1 LEAGCLA
8 GGWSFPGWVR
18 APGAWDRRWE
28 PHQVTPWPPRDHL
41 HQGDVAGNVSL
52 PPLAALRAPLGVAS
66 LCFTRHP
73 VDLAAPA
80 EALTATLLYVEAHIG
95 EEWAAPRSPRN
106 LQWPRPD
113 EAEDRFWQALSSMVA
128 DLDPDVLLIPHC
140 DYYFGPCLL
149 QAASSITGLGRHWGR
164 VPGVERSQDYTG
176 LAAKYGARWALS
188 QLTAGRIVCDPLALA
203 EEISGVG
210 GGLHHC
216 IPMFHLDPVGSA
228 AADRPPGDT
237 QQGAAALLTTLM
249 TTRMLDYSAL
259 LSRSLHVGWQVALT
273 PNSRSRLAEGALAW
287 ACHEVGMVAP
297 DAQADDDRDTDDA
310 LVEGADHVEP
320 VLGTHRGSTLK
331 LDFKS
336 TYPSVVVSQG
346 LCFSA
351 RQDVL
356 PAYMKRLIA
365 LRDQAKQ
372 HKTRASGS
380 GGGREAAYWHAG
392 QLALK
397 AAANAAL
404 GCLGSSF
411 FRFRCRPIYGAILQ
425 GGRDALQAAQ
435 QLVREHTPVANARI
449 LYGVTDSV
457 FVHLPQ
463 TGREKAFQ
471 IARDLTE
478 GRTVGG
484 LELEIEGVFTALQ
497 ITQLN
502 LYAGWL
508 HVGPQDTVGRAE
520 MRGTIGRQ
528 ITTAP
533 FIARAEERAVRTW
546 ALQPNPHTDGDE
558 APPGPD
564 QWELVTGWSRATAGE
579 AGGEVAQELI
589 TGGLPLRDGLM
600 GKASRLVP
608 HIKVGADG
616 RLRPLAGAPWSE
628 VNVEAYMSLGKLAAS
643 GVAAETL
650 PGGAVTCRPRRGGGG
665 GSPPLHAHASANRG
679 GKRWPEVRPNLLG
692 WPSPR

>member
-1 LEAGCLA
+1 
-8 GGWSFPGWVR
+8 
-18 APGAWDRRWE
+18 
-28 PHQVTPWPPRDHL
+28 
-41 HQGDVAGNVSL
+41 
-52 PPLAALRAPLGVAS
+52 
-66 LCFTRHP
+66 
-73 VDLAAPA
+73 
-80 EALTATLLYVEAHIG
+80 
-95 EEWAAPRSPRN
+95 
-106 LQWPRPD
+106 
-113 EAEDRFWQALSSMVA
+113 
-128 DLDPDVLLIPHC
+128 
-140 DYYFGPCLL
+140 
-149 QAASSITGLGRHWGR
+149 
-164 VPGVERSQDYTG
+164 
-176 LAAKYGARWALS
+176 
-188 QLTAGRIVCDPLALA
+188 
-203 EEISGVG
+203 
-210 GGLHHC
+210 
-216 IPMFHLDPVGSA
+216 
-228 AADRPPGDT
+228 
-237 QQGAAALLTTLM
+237 
-249 TTRMLDYSAL
+249 
-259 LSRSLHVGWQVALT
+259 
-273 PNSRSRLAEGALAW
+273 
-287 ACHEVGMVAP
+287 
-297 DAQADDDRDTDDA
+297 
-310 LVEGADHVEP
+310 
-320 VLGTHRGSTLK
+320 
-331 LDFKS
+331 
-336 TYPSVVVSQG
+336 
-346 LCFSA
+346 
-351 RQDVL
+351 
-356 PAYMKRLIA
+356 
-365 LRDQAKQ
+365 
-372 HKTRASGS
+372 
-380 GGGREAAYWHAG
+380 
-392 QLALK
+392 
-397 AAANAAL
+397 
-404 GCLGSSF
+404 
-411 FRFRCRPIYGAILQ
+411 
-425 GGRDALQAAQ
+425 
-435 QLVREHTPVANARI
+435 VREHTPVANARI

-665 GSPPLHAHASANRG
+665 GGSPPLHAHASANRG

>member
-1 LEAGCLA
+1 
-8 GGWSFPGWVR
+8 
-18 APGAWDRRWE
+18 
-28 PHQVTPWPPRDHL
+28 
-41 HQGDVAGNVSL
+41 
-52 PPLAALRAPLGVAS
+52 
-66 LCFTRHP
+66 
-73 VDLAAPA
+73 
-80 EALTATLLYVEAHIG
+80 
-95 EEWAAPRSPRN
+95 
-106 LQWPRPD
+106 
-113 EAEDRFWQALSSMVA
+113 
-128 DLDPDVLLIPHC
+128 
-140 DYYFGPCLL
+140 
-149 QAASSITGLGRHWGR
+149 
-164 VPGVERSQDYTG
+164 
-176 LAAKYGARWALS
+176 
-188 QLTAGRIVCDPLALA
+188 
-203 EEISGVG
+203 
-210 GGLHHC
+210 
-216 IPMFHLDPVGSA
+216 
-228 AADRPPGDT
+228 
-237 QQGAAALLTTLM
+237 
-249 TTRMLDYSAL
+249 
-259 LSRSLHVGWQVALT
+259 
-273 PNSRSRLAEGALAW
+273 
-287 ACHEVGMVAP
+287 
-297 DAQADDDRDTDDA
+297 
-310 LVEGADHVEP
+310 
-320 VLGTHRGSTLK
+320 
-331 LDFKS
+331 
-336 TYPSVVVSQG
+336 
-346 LCFSA
+346 
-351 RQDVL
+351 
-356 PAYMKRLIA
+356 
-365 LRDQAKQ
+365 
-372 HKTRASGS
+372 
-380 GGGREAAYWHAG
+380 
-392 QLALK
+392 
-397 AAANAAL
+397 
-404 GCLGSSF
+404 
-411 FRFRCRPIYGAILQ
+411 
-425 GGRDALQAAQ
+425 
-435 QLVREHTPVANARI
+435 VREHTPVANARI

-650 PGGAVTCRPRRGGGG
+650 PGGAVTCRPRRGGKPPAARTRKREAGG
-665 GSPPLHAHASANRG
+665 QAVAGSAPKFARLAQPTLARQRERREYSWRQPSRASPVSQDPVSRPDVRGVPDIAWAALDTPLTQCYDGQGWAAPVPLRYQAAWVEAVRLPLRRILSQERGSALWEQAWRLLHLLPRMLLLAHPREGLPLEDFEDRLRRFWAGDWRSLLPLRPGARIVLPDSDLPDAPGQAHHTWQEGGAGRGGNDWANTSRRVTELLAQGERSRAVRLLTSPGLADRTDASYHRIVAYRPASRRPDQLRELQIGGVAIAGEAAPRRGGLSGSPPAWRARRGRGAHPVA
-679 GKRWPEVRPNLLG
+679 
-692 WPSPR
+692 